1 MSLEDAIAAC
11 VACKAEVVASDE
23 RESGRRALLN
33 YGHTLAHAIETAGG
47 YDLRHGEAVAIGLVY
62 AASLARCLGRIDDER
77 VREHEKLVGSY
88 DLPSRIPAGSD
99 SDRLVDL
106 MGRDKKVTSNG
117 FTFVLDGPR
126 GLEVVPEVGER
137 EVRGALEEVRS

>member
-1 MSLEDAIAAC
+1 MALEDAIAEC
-11 VACKAEVVASDE
+11 VACKAEVVVDDE

-62 AASLARCLGRIDDER
+62 AANLARRLWRIDDER
-77 VREHEKLVGSY
+77 VREHEKLVASY
-88 DLPSRIPAGSD
+88 DLPSRLPPGSD

-106 MGRDKKVTSNG
+106 MGRDKKVTKNG

-126 GLEVVPEVGER
+126 GLEVVQEVGER
-137 EVRGALEEVRS
+137 EVRQALEEVQS